1 METFSRK
8 IEGAV
13 DLCYG
18 GKTAAKPPFLDA
30 AMAAVTGSLA
40 HRHAAFILSVTMCA
54 NIDRAQKAKNR
65 RTLPEPRPSI
75 AIGLKN
81 AG

>member
-1 METFSRK
+1 
-8 IEGAV
+8 
-13 DLCYG
+13 
-18 GKTAAKPPFLDA
+18 
-30 AMAAVTGSLA
+30 MAAVTGSLA